1 MPLPALVFP
10 ASPAGRAD
18 GIPVPSPRSAVV
30 LCRAGAAACGFFES
44 WKEMSGK
51 PDDLFA

>member
-30 LCRAGAAACGFFES
+30 LCRARAAACGFFES